1 MLPISDTEKSTLKK
15 QFNFL
20 YRLSKA
26 LHQDFNESTRLNFN
40 VLGHHYEI
48 PVSVL
53 NNYPD
58 TLLGEPK
65 WRAQYYDYS
74 KDEFTFDRH
83 PQAFESILTFYLSDG
98 NSLSKP
104 DNMPAELFYEEL
116 KFFRMKSSLLAS
128 YYDQDIAPMI
138 DIEIVPRNSWKR
150 SIWLLINYRTHNW
163 KSQLM
168 RTIDFL
174 LNFLTL
180 WTFTRDCLSDH
191 QLSQII
197 YWIKESN
204 RQVLR
209 PIYMLFYFHISNVCC
224 LTVMFLFPIRS
235 IDSDCDRTNLHNH
248 LFCANS
254 RTSIV
259 NADIRANLFGYVLLV

>member
-1 MLPISDTEKSTLKK
+1 MLPASASENSNLKR
-15 QFNFL
+15 QLDFL
-20 YRLSKA
+20 CRLNKA
-26 LHQDFNESTRLNFN
+26 LHQDSNESTRLNFN

-65 WRAQYYDYS
+65 WRVRYYDYIN
-74 KDEFTFDRH
+74 DEFIFDRH

-104 DNMPAELFYEEL
+104 EYMPAGIFYEEL

-128 YYDQDIAPMI
+128 YYDQDIGPMI
-138 DIEIVPRNSWKR
+138 DIEFVPRSPWRR
-150 SIWLLINYRTHNW
+150 SIWLLLNYQTHDW

-174 LNFLTL
+174 LNLLTF
-180 WTFTRDCLSDH
+180 WTLIRDCLSDH
-191 QLSQII
+191 RMSQIV

-204 RQVLR
+204 QHILR
-209 PIYMLFYFHISNVCC
+209 PIYKLLHIQISSVCTQTDD
-224 LTVMFLFPIRS
+224 LEESKS
-235 IDSDCDRTNLHNH
+235 IDLDST
-248 LFCANS
+248 
-254 RTSIV
+254 
-259 NADIRANLFGYVLLV
+259 